1 MFVKFSLMGKIHR
14 LIDFCPVITTH
25 GVLDIKSG
33 YILFSVFFVLP
44 VFYPFL
50 F

>member
-1 MFVKFSLMGKIHR
+1 MFVKFSLMDKIHR

-33 YILFSVFFVLP
+33 YILFSSSFVLRAFYVFF
-44 VFYPFL
+44 F
-50 F
+50 